1 MKKEIKVK
9 NEQLYYNNVN
19 LNSLAEKYGTPLKVT
34 FLDLIK
40 ERVVSLKETFD
51 KVIKENNYQGKFI
64 YLNANKANYGVEEI
78 ETAFIYADGLECSSY
93 HDLLLTVDIIN
104 KYTKM

>member
-40 ERVVSLKETFD
+40 
-51 KVIKENNYQGKFI
+51 
-64 YLNANKANYGVEEI
+64 
-78 ETAFIYADGLECSSY
+78 
-93 HDLLLTVDIIN
+93 
-104 KYTKM
+104 